1 MLRKDESETALP
13 QKERLSFLNCGQPS
27 AKTSVAVS
35 DRAQQKD
42 CGYVREDLKQNFRA
56 GHTKSR
62 SRSPFAAFVRY
73 TIALSVRY
81 VQSAKHNLVSFVNW
95 NWPQC

>member
-1 MLRKDESETALP
+1 MLRNDESDTALP

-35 DRAQQKD
+35 ERAQQKD
-42 CGYVREDLKQNFRA
+42 YNHVRDFGKKRGKTA
-56 GHTKSR
+56 RTKSR

-73 TIALSVRY
+73 TIALSVR
-81 VQSAKHNLVSFVNW
+81 
-95 NWPQC
+95 